1 MLVKYAME
9 TEPLRVPSTASLR
22 TILEGI
28 LETNQAAAM
37 VVDGAGNLLGLVG
50 IHDILRRIVPQ
61 YLDLDSNLATVL
73 HESYFDEVFAKLSGV
88 TAADLM
94 RKGDALDSVSP
105 DDAVIKAAAI
115 FVELRRKV
123 LPVVEGSRLVGV
135 ITRRSV
141 LRRALDK
148 LG

>member
-9 TEPLRVPSTASLR
+9 TEPIRVATTAPLR
-22 TILEGI
+22 TVLESILAS
-28 LETNQAAAM
+28 NQDAAM
-37 VVDGAGNLLGLVG
+37 VVDNAGSLLGLVG
-50 IHDILRRIVPQ
+50 IHDILRRIVPG
-61 YLDLDSNLATVL
+61 YLDLDANLAKVM
-73 HESYFDEVFAKLSGV
+73 HENYFDEVFAKVADV

-94 RKGDALDSVSP
+94 SKGDGLDSVSP
-105 DDAVIKAAAI
+105 DDAVIKAAAL
-115 FVELRRKV
+115 FVEHRRKV
-123 LPVVEGSRLVGV
+123 LPVVEGSRVVGV